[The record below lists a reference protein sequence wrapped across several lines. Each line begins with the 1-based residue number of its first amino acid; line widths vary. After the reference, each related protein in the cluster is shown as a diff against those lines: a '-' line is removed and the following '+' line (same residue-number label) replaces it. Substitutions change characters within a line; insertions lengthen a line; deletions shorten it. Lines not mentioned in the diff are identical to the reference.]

1 MKQLSEMKWDEFE
14 SMNESDA
21 VSVADEVCSVKQH
34 QIYFIEAGGY
44 FGLIALVFKNGH
56 NIKYAADSELHH
68 RGHSKKEV
76 KKIILKGMER
86 ALFTDDEMLSGSAVV
101 NYDTYQAVKHYIT
114 NYYVLR
120 YNYIS
125 AFYISNGHTAAENK
139 AREDSLKGLVY
150 NPYSFCYMSK
160 KDASW
165 CVNAQRQML
174 EATEAAWSEAQ
185 REDVNKLKNA
195 FLHEMFN
202 HEYSINWDP
211 DRETLSAFGLPWNFK
226 SDSVDDMLTYL
237 KYNDDQ
243 KRAYYEARR
252 ECLNT
257 SNY

>member
-1 MKQLSEMKWDEFE
+1 MKKLEEMIWSDFE
-14 SMNESDA
+14 NMTESDA
-21 VSVADEVCSVKQH
+21 VYFSEDHQTVKDH
-34 QIYFIEAGGY
+34 RVYFIEAGGY
-44 FGLIALVFKNGH
+44 FGLIALVFKRGR

-68 RGHSKKEV
+68 RGHSKTEV
-76 KKIILKGMER
+76 KRIILKGLER

-101 NYDTYQAVKHYIT
+101 DYETYQAVKHYII
-114 NYYVLR
+114 NYYGLR

-125 AFYISNGHTAAENK
+125 AFYISNGHTAEENRQ
-139 AREDSLKGLVY
+139 REESLKGLVY

-165 CVNAQRQML
+165 CINAQRQML

-185 REDVNKLKNA
+185 REDVNKLKKA
-195 FLHEMFN
+195 FLREMYN
-202 HEYSINWDP
+202 HEYAISWDP

-226 SDSVDDMLTYL
+226 SNSVDDMLTYL

-243 KRAYYEARR
+243 KRAYYEAAR
-252 ECLNT
+252 ECLKN